1 MFRNINLTI
10 RNLRRSSVYSAVNI
24 AGLAISLATCVFIV
38 LWVQD
43 ERSYDRF
50 HNDAGNIFR
59 AVSHFKSDGGT
70 FHSPVAPGL
79 LASAAKE
86 NYGVVEGYCRLRG
99 WDAGFLQYDDV
110 KSSSINCY
118 YADPNFFDFF
128 NFPITK
134 GNKLNPLQ
142 SPNDVVINE
151 RLSRQLFGDD
161 DPVGKTIL
169 IENRRAIHITAVMK
183 DMPRNTTL
191 QQVDMVSLYAV
202 DTASYYN
209 RILNSW
215 DGAEFLSYVR
225 VRPGTD
231 IALLAE
237 QITERQPE
245 GWSSWRSFTFQPL
258 VNLHLYNIEGEP
270 VGMKTV
276 RLFQWI
282 TIIILVI
289 ACINYVNLLTA
300 RASKRHREIG
310 MKKIVGARKF
320 GLFMELMGEA
330 LIMFAIAIVIA
341 IILNICLLGA
351 YNNVSGKEIT
361 LNLFDWKIWLT
372 YFAMLIAVVV
382 LAGIYP
388 AYMLASYKTVNIM
401 QSVKSKT
408 GNSLFRKVL
417 IVLQFTASTTLT
429 TGTIVLG
436 LQMKYIREKDM
447 GYDRE
452 NVLMCDLGN
461 MSGYFDVVKA
471 ELERQTSILGVTAAS
486 ENIMTVGSGHGFDN
500 WEGKMSEGGSLMFTQ
515 NRIDTSFLRVMG
527 LTLVD
532 GTNFTS
538 TTEMQLIL
546 NEATVKV
553 MGITEPVGKWAGHH
567 SAKIV
572 GVVKDFHFQSLHN
585 EIKPLVMFY
594 MPNMFRGLFVRIRAG
609 NIPQGIAA
617 VENVWK
623 QYNSEFAFNYSF
635 LDDTFNRIY
644 QSDIRSGRMFGI
656 FSIIA
661 IFISCLGLFGLIV
674 FTAELKTKEIGIR
687 KVLGASIIDNV
698 NLLVK
703 DFLIFVG
710 ISILIALPLAY
721 YWLEKMLQDYAY
733 RIALSWWI
741 FVAAALITV
750 VITLLTV
757 SVQAIKAATKNPV
770 EAIKIE

>member
-1 MFRNINLTI
+1 
-10 RNLRRSSVYSAVNI
+10 
-24 AGLAISLATCVFIV
+24 
-38 LWVQD
+38 
-43 ERSYDRF
+43 
-50 HNDAGNIFR
+50 
-59 AVSHFKSDGGT
+59 
-70 FHSPVAPGL
+70 
-79 LASAAKE
+79 
-86 NYGVVEGYCRLRG
+86 
-99 WDAGFLQYDDV
+99 
-110 KSSSINCY
+110 
-118 YADPNFFDFF
+118 
-128 NFPITK
+128 
-134 GNKLNPLQ
+134 
-142 SPNDVVINE
+142 
-151 RLSRQLFGDD
+151 
-161 DPVGKTIL
+161 
-169 IENRRAIHITAVMK
+169 
-183 DMPRNTTL
+183 
-191 QQVDMVSLYAV
+191 
-202 DTASYYN
+202 
-209 RILNSW
+209 
-215 DGAEFLSYVR
+215 
-225 VRPGTD
+225 
-231 IALLAE
+231 
-237 QITERQPE
+237 
-245 GWSSWRSFTFQPL
+245 
-258 VNLHLYNIEGEP
+258 
-270 VGMKTV
+270 
-276 RLFQWI
+276 
-282 TIIILVI
+282 
-289 ACINYVNLLTA
+289 
-300 RASKRHREIG
+300 
-310 MKKIVGARKF
+310 
-320 GLFMELMGEA
+320 
-330 LIMFAIAIVIA
+330 
-341 IILNICLLGA
+341 
-351 YNNVSGKEIT
+351 
-361 LNLFDWKIWLT
+361 
-372 YFAMLIAVVV
+372 MLIAVVV

-567 SAKIV
+567 NAKIV

-623 QYNSEFAFNYSF
+623 QYNSEYAFNYSF

-687 KVLGASIIDNV
+687 KVLGASIIDIV

-703 DFLIFVG
+703 DFFILVG
-710 ISILIALPLAY
+710 ISILIALPLA
-721 YWLEKMLQDYAY
+721 
-733 RIALSWWI
+733 
-741 FVAAALITV
+741 
-750 VITLLTV
+750 
-757 SVQAIKAATKNPV
+757 
-770 EAIKIE
+770 

>member
-617 VENVWK
+617 VENV
-623 QYNSEFAFNYSF
+623 
-635 LDDTFNRIY
+635 
-644 QSDIRSGRMFGI
+644 
-656 FSIIA
+656 
-661 IFISCLGLFGLIV
+661 
-674 FTAELKTKEIGIR
+674 
-687 KVLGASIIDNV
+687 
-698 NLLVK
+698 
-703 DFLIFVG
+703 
-710 ISILIALPLAY
+710 
-721 YWLEKMLQDYAY
+721 
-733 RIALSWWI
+733 
-741 FVAAALITV
+741 
-750 VITLLTV
+750 
-757 SVQAIKAATKNPV
+757 
-770 EAIKIE
+770 